1 MQTLALLWRL
11 MFNTQALLAQRPTML
26 RTACLTL
33 LALLIPQQVLACTT
47 FLLENPADRVFAK
60 SYDWPNSR
68 GHLLVNR
75 IGVQKRALVLPG
87 QGTPAQWE
95 SLHASATFNQY
106 GREFPNG
113 GMNDTGL
120 MVEILWL
127 DVTQYAK
134 VDEKPAIN
142 ALQWVQFQLDRY
154 ATTAEVVNNAA
165 NLRIAQMAGGK
176 THYMVCDMGG
186 DCATIEYLRGKLT
199 VTTGEQ
205 LKAKALTNNTCQDSQ
220 QNLAKFQGF
229 GGTATPQND
238 VSSLARHARAA
249 ALTKQ
254 VKPEIPIVQ
263 QAFADLE
270 HVRNPALTKWQI
282 VYQPTAGKISWRTS
296 TEPAIKTL
304 DMTKLTGRCDK
315 PTLGIDVDA
324 PNEGD
329 VTALLRPFALASNR
343 ALVEHSFA
351 LLHAN
356 LSSAL
361 VEGVATAPDK
371 MPCVATPPGTHAAPV
386 AK

>member
-1 MQTLALLWRL
+1 
-11 MFNTQALLAQRPTML
+11 MFNAQAPLAQRLTML
-26 RTACLTL
+26 RPLF
-33 LALLIPQQVLACTT
+33 LAFVVLLIPQQVLACTA
-47 FLLENPADRVFAK
+47 FLLENPVERVFAK

-75 IGVQKRALVLPG
+75 VGVQKRALILPG

-113 GMNDTGL
+113 GMNDAGL

-127 DVTQYAK
+127 EVTQYAK

-142 ALQWVQFQLDRY
+142 ALQWVQFQLDSY
-154 ATTAEVVNNAA
+154 ATTAEVVKNAP

-176 THYMVCDMGG
+176 THYMVCDKSG
-186 DCATIEYLRGKLT
+186 DCATIEYLRGKLVVIT
-199 VTTGEQ
+199 SEQ

-220 QNLAKFQGF
+220 QNLLKFQGF
-229 GGTATPQND
+229 GGAASPQGD
-238 VSSLARHARAA
+238 VSSLSRHARAS

-254 VKPEIPIVQ
+254 VKVEIPMAQ

-270 HVRNPALTKWQI
+270 NVRNPALTKWQI
-282 VYQPTAGKISWRTS
+282 VYQPTAGKISWRTA

-304 DMTKLTGRCDK
+304 DMAKLTARCDK

-324 PNEGD
+324 PNAGD
-329 VTALLRPFALASNR
+329 ITTLLRPFALASNR

-371 MPCVATPPGTHAAPV
+371 MPCAARPSGSDAAPIS
-386 AK
+386 K

>member
-1 MQTLALLWRL
+1 
-11 MFNTQALLAQRPTML
+11 ML
-26 RTACLTL
+26 RIVLLPL

-47 FLLENPADRVFAK
+47 FLLENPTERVFAK

-75 IGVQKRALVLPG
+75 LGAQKRALILPG
-87 QGTPAQWE
+87 QGTPAQWQ

-113 GMNDTGL
+113 GMNDAGL

-134 VDEKPAIN
+134 ADEKPAIN
-142 ALQWVQFQLDRY
+142 ALQWVQFQLDQFS
-154 ATTAEVVNNAA
+154 TTAEVLNNAP

-176 THYMVCDMGG
+176 THYMVCDKGG
-186 DCATIEYLRGKLT
+186 DCATVEYLRGKLSI
-199 VTTGEQ
+199 TTGEQ
-205 LKAKALTNNTCQDSQ
+205 LKAKALTNNTCHESQ
-220 QNLAKFQGF
+220 QNLTKFQAF
-229 GGTATPQND
+229 GGQSPLPND

-249 ALTKQ
+249 AQTRQ
-254 VKPEIPIVQ
+254 VKAEMPMVA
-263 QAFADLE
+263 QAFAALDN
-270 HVRNPALTKWQI
+270 VRNPALTKWQI
-282 VYQPTAGKISWRTS
+282 VYQPATAKISWRTA

-304 DMTKLTGRCDK
+304 DLGKLGGRCDK
-315 PTLGIDVDA
+315 PVLGIDIDA

-356 LSSAL
+356 LSAAL
-361 VEGVATAPDK
+361 VEAVATAPDK
-371 MPCVATPPGTHAAPV
+371 MPCDANPAGSHAAPP